1 VEQLEPKPVTDGVPP
16 GLDSDSV
23 DPLIQVARSGSQ
35 EGREALGGLLDGWR
49 DYLLLLANQELDSVL
64 CPKAGASDLVQET
77 FLEAQQGFDQFQG
90 HTAPELVAWLRTIL
104 EHNVANFARRY
115 QQTAKRDIS
124 REVPLHEILQSDSFR
139 MGVHEQ
145 NIVAN
150 EDTPS
155 AVLASEEEAE
165 AVRQSLEKLPEAY
178 RSVIELRYQ
187 QGYSFAEIGQ
197 RLDRSAEA
205 ARKLWFRAIR
215 RLSENLDVNHESTP
229 KAPGRSPDRPTG
241 GV

>member
-1 VEQLEPKPVTDGVPP
+1 
-16 GLDSDSV
+16 
-23 DPLIQVARSGSQ
+23 
-35 EGREALGGLLDGWR
+35 
-49 DYLLLLANQELDSVL
+49 
-64 CPKAGASDLVQET
+64 
-77 FLEAQQGFDQFQG
+77 
-90 HTAPELVAWLRTIL
+90 
-104 EHNVANFARRY
+104 VANFARRY

-124 REVPLHEILQSDSFR
+124 REVPLHEIFQSDSFR
-139 MGVHEQ
+139 MGVQQQSILADE
-145 NIVAN
+145 
-150 EDTPS
+150 ETPS

-215 RLSENLDVNHESTP
+215 RLSENLDANN
-229 KAPGRSPDRPTG
+229 G
-241 GV
+241 GK